1 MGCAAIALTMLGF
14 AIGLLFRLKI
24 LLPFIAFLLV
34 VSVIFAVTREFTF
47 LETALTIMAA
57 QTILQASYFMGLLT
71 RAFFTPAHRP
81 RPIL

>member
-71 RAFFTPAHRP
+71 RAFFTAAHRP